1 MPRTSTRPV
10 AAALALAAMLA
21 LPAASTAQEDPVAQA
36 AGYLGGEEALTG
48 LSGIAIDA
56 SGTRT
61 KIDEGPTPGSLPGAD
76 APYESKVTIDLAGDR
91 LRLDN
96 VISTPAFGI
105 TDRAVSEVITGDV
118 GFIDGQDNNFAP
130 PGTAPMLTD
139 RLESIRLHQRLLNPH
154 LLILEALAD
163 PSIVTVLDDVE
174 IDGVAHH
181 AFEFTDGATP
191 ITLLVDAETG
201 QPRQAMTMES
211 DPLRRDVEV
220 VVSYSD
226 WSGDAIPF
234 PGTVS
239 VTYDGFVVQ
248 DETRTVSTDPAI
260 DEAAFTTP
268 EGVEPA
274 TDPSL
279 VERGDVNHEYLQDF
293 AGVGFPA
300 DGPMTNVTATELAPG
315 VYHVMGGSHHSLA
328 VIQDGGV
335 VIVDAPRDETRTAA
349 ILDWLGT
356 VAPDLPVTHVVQ
368 SHHHVD
374 HSGGLRSM
382 AGTTGAVA
390 VVGEA
395 AVPFY
400 ENEVFG
406 STSEIV
412 PDGVDGS
419 TIELMGVPAEGVVL
433 DSSVNPVHVVAFPNP
448 HADDYVVVEAGG
460 VLFLVDIYNPGTGAP
475 IAPELLEAI
484 NGLGLDITTVAGGH
498 GASEPWPPA

>member
-1 MPRTSTRPV
+1 
-10 AAALALAAMLA
+10 
-21 LPAASTAQEDPVAQA
+21 
-36 AGYLGGEEALTG
+36 
-48 LSGIAIDA
+48 
-56 SGTRT
+56 
-61 KIDEGPTPGSLPGAD
+61 
-76 APYESKVTIDLAGDR
+76 
-91 LRLDN
+91 
-96 VISTPAFGI
+96 
-105 TDRAVSEVITGDV
+105 
-118 GFIDGQDNNFAP
+118 
-130 PGTAPMLTD
+130 
-139 RLESIRLHQRLLNPH
+139 
-154 LLILEALAD
+154 
-163 PSIVTVLDDVE
+163 
-174 IDGVAHH
+174 
-181 AFEFTDGATP
+181 
-191 ITLLVDAETG
+191 
-201 QPRQAMTMES
+201 
-211 DPLRRDVEV
+211 
-220 VVSYSD
+220 
-226 WSGDAIPF
+226 
-234 PGTVS
+234 
-239 VTYDGFVVQ
+239 
-248 DETRTVSTDPAI
+248 
-260 DEAAFTTP
+260 
-268 EGVEPA
+268 
-274 TDPSL
+274 
-279 VERGDVNHEYLQDF
+279 
-293 AGVGFPA
+293 
-300 DGPMTNVTATELAPG
+300 MTNVTATELAPG

-406 STSEIV
+406 STSEVV

-433 DSSVNPVHVVAFPNP
+433 DSSVNPVHVVAFPNQ

-484 NGLGLDITTVAGGH
+484 DGLGLDITTVAGGH